1 MGKLFVVGIGPGG
14 REHMTERALEA
25 IRRSDVIVS
34 YTPYLTYIEDLLVE
48 KEVFDNG
55 MRGELERC
63 KKAVEFAEQGK
74 AVSVISTGDAGVY
87 GMAGP
92 VYELSEGRDIVIEV
106 VPGVSSAMCAAS
118 ELGAPLMHDFA
129 VISLSD
135 LLTDY
140 TLIQKRV
147 RLAAEGD
154 FVVAFYNPKSKT
166 RVNYL
171 EEMISII
178 SEFRSFK
185 TPVGI
190 VKNSGRIGT
199 SIKVTTLDAI
209 DYDEVDMLTI
219 VIVGNSTTFIQNGK
233 MITPRGYEKKTK
245 KMIDS
250 EGR

>member
-14 REHMTERALEA
+14 RAHMTERAIEV
-25 IRRSDVIVS
+25 IRMADVIVS
-34 YTPYLTYIEDLLVE
+34 YTPYLNYIEDLVE
-48 KEVFDNG
+48 GKDLFHNG
-55 MRGELERC
+55 MRGEIERC
-63 KKAVEFAEQGK
+63 KKAVEFAEEGK
-74 AVSVISTGDAGVY
+74 NVAVISTGDAGVY

-92 VYELSEGRDIVIEV
+92 VYELSEGKEVTIEV

-140 TLIQKRV
+140 ELIKKRV

-154 FVVAFYNPKSKT
+154 FVIAFYNPKSKT
-166 RVNYL
+166 RVHYL

-178 SEFRSFK
+178 SEYRSLN

-190 VKNSGRIGT
+190 VKNSGRSGT
-199 SIKVTTLDAI
+199 VLRVATLSEM
-209 DYDEVDMLTI
+209 DYEDIDMLTI
-219 VIVGNSTTFIQNGK
+219 VIVGNSATFIQDGK
-233 MITPRGYEKKTK
+233 IITPRGHGKK
-245 KMIDS
+245 II
-250 EGR
+250 